1 MQVCGVGVGVS
12 VSVGVSISANALAF
26 AVVFVRCQCVTVPAA
41 CAVIV
46 APATPTSPPVLLP
59 RPLLP
64 YAPFPTRSI
73 MENSRKSRTKMW
85 EREREQGHGELVNM
99 NHY

>member
-1 MQVCGVGVGVS
+1 MQVCGVGVS

-46 APATPTSPPVLLP
+46 APATPTTHQPTCPPATPSFTLRPFFNTPPPGRISPSRYPFGSLTVFVLIL
-59 RPLLP
+59 RL
-64 YAPFPTRSI
+64 F
-73 MENSRKSRTKMW
+73 
-85 EREREQGHGELVNM
+85 
-99 NHY
+99 

>member
-1 MQVCGVGVGVS
+1 MQVCGVGVS

-46 APATPTSPPVLLP
+46 APATPTGPPALLP

-64 YAPFPTRSI
+64 YAPFPTRPPGRISP
-73 MENSRKSRTKMW
+73 SRYPFGSLTVFVLILR
-85 EREREQGHGELVNM
+85 LF
-99 NHY
+99 